1 MRVDN
6 VAGSICLTLSQGA
19 GAGEETSLARRQRM
33 FLGLARRVL
42 ALDAACAA
50 LGSGPNPRVIF
61 AANPG
66 QEATDPGTTLAEA
79 IGFIICDVPEA
90 ADIGPAQREALQ
102 LLPFLLEAGG
112 KAGAAAA
119 AAAAQLAR
127 LLVDSD
133 SGAGSGRYCSP
144 RHPTHLEP
152 SILELNDI
160 P

>member
-1 MRVDN
+1 M
-6 VAGSICLTLSQGA
+6 
-19 GAGEETSLARRQRM
+19 ARRQRM

-50 LGSGPNPRVIF
+50 LGNGPDPRVIF
-61 AANPG
+61 AANAD
-66 QEATDPGTTLAEA
+66 QAAADSGTILAEA
-79 IGFIICDVPEA
+79 VGFIICDVPEA

-112 KAGAAAA
+112 TAGAAAA

-133 SGAGSGRYCSP
+133 PGAGSARYCSP

-152 SILELNDI
+152 SITVLNDI
-160 P
+160 T